1 MAREARVNIVN
12 KSSSVATVTYTNW
25 DAVPSTSRS
34 VVVPAGS
41 SMITYNTWELDDFSQ
56 PAATSANIFNLPLQ
70 DGNPLT
76 KILIQD
82 FAYDKTKLS
91 VTLSSDIQV

>member
-12 KSSSVATVTYTNW
+12 KSASVATVTYTNW
-25 DAVPSTSRS
+25 DEETSRS
-34 VVVPAGS
+34 VVIAPGS
-41 SMITYNTWELDDFSQ
+41 SMVTYNTWELDDLSQ
-56 PAATSANIFNLPLQ
+56 PTATTANIFNLPLQ

-82 FAYDKTKLS
+82 FAYDKAKLS
-91 VTLSSDIQV
+91 VTLSYDYQA